1 MLHEKKLDEAIA
13 ASTTIQRRTWP
24 TPIRVPKLVRN
35 VLIVVAVVT
44 VLTTLVFVAW
54 RVPSGL
60 VIVVG
65 GFTLATLLSAPVR
78 NLSHIMPRRSSGL
91 AVLTTLLAIVGL
103 IVVVAIFLVS
113 RFMAQFAR
121 LTKAIPLEVSHGE
134 GGAPPRREPV
144 RPPENEP
151 HVH

>member
-1 MLHEKKLDEAIA
+1 VLHEKKLDEAIA

-54 RVPSGL
+54 RVPSAL

-65 GFTLATLLSAPVR
+65 AS
-78 NLSHIMPRRSSGL
+78 RSL
-91 AVLTTLLAIVGL
+91 RC
-103 IVVVAIFLVS
+103 S
-113 RFMAQFAR
+113 RHPCGTSRTSCRADQAGWR
-121 LTKAIPLEVSHGE
+121 C
-134 GGAPPRREPV
+134 
-144 RPPENEP
+144 
-151 HVH
+151 

>member
-24 TPIRVPKLVRN
+24 TPIRGPKLVRN

-54 RVPSGL
+54 RVPSAL

-65 GFTLATLLSAPVR
+65 GFTLATMLSAPAR
-78 NLSHIMPRRSSGL
+78 NLSHI
-91 AVLTTLLAIVGL
+91 A
-103 IVVVAIFLVS
+103 
-113 RFMAQFAR
+113 
-121 LTKAIPLEVSHGE
+121 
-134 GGAPPRREPV
+134 
-144 RPPENEP
+144 
-151 HVH
+151 